1 MLASVR
7 WLIKHPVEAPAENQ
21 QEKLQRLERR
31 VASMM
36 PQAVP
41 QPVREELVASRRLNT
56 FGVITYLLVS
66 YSPGGVSEK
75 QNLLRNLEEPP
86 GIQNVLDTPQSLRR
100 WLRWRNRAKEI
111 GAIAPDPALQLKGLL
126 RMTRKLLQAHRE
138 LQFRVSLVRSGL
150 GVDTTPNDVNVEQF
164 AYHLLAEF
172 EQLALSEK
180 RPGCTTWRSK

>member
-1 MLASVR
+1 
-7 WLIKHPVEAPAENQ
+7 
-21 QEKLQRLERR
+21 
-31 VASMM
+31 MM

-86 GIQNVLDTPQSLRR
+86 EIQNVLDTPQSLRR

-111 GAIAPDPALQLKGLL
+111 GAIAPDPGLAIE
-126 RMTRKLLQAHRE
+126 RAAAHDKKT
-138 LQFRVSLVRSGL
+138 FASRVSLVRSGL